1 VGLLRRP
8 PAEVREVVPSGERVL
23 AWSRVSPGG
32 VAVATDAALYLPVGG
47 SEARQVGQAA
57 PVGLRLAWDLIT
69 KATFSDAAVLVVEG
83 RPEAR
88 ARDRAWRVVLEEPG
102 ALPTVVYERVTSSV
116 VVSERVALRGELGAR
131 IVARRVGDG
140 LRWTVTFD
148 AGLDSRDPALRQEAD
163 AALAELRAT
172 LGV

>member
-1 VGLLRRP
+1 MGLLRRP
-8 PAEVREVVPSGERVL
+8 PAEVLNVAPSGERVL
-23 AWSRVSPGG
+23 AWGRVTPGG
-32 VAVATDAALYLPVGG
+32 VAVATDAALYLPIGDTV
-47 SEARQVGQAA
+47 
-57 PVGLRLAWDLIT
+57 RLAWDLIA
-69 KATFSDAAVLVVEG
+69 KATFSEAAVLVVEG
-83 RPEAR
+83 RPEPT

-131 IVARRVGDG
+131 IVARRAGEG

-148 AGLDSRDPALRQEAD
+148 AGLDPRDPVLRAEAD
-163 AALAELRAT
+163 EALAELRAT

>member
-1 VGLLRRP
+1 MGLLRRP
-8 PAEVREVVPSGERVL
+8 PAEVRNVVPSGERVL
-23 AWSRVSPGG
+23 AWGRVTPAG
-32 VAVATDAALYLPVGG
+32 VAVATDAALYLSIGDTV
-47 SEARQVGQAA
+47 
-57 PVGLRLAWDLIT
+57 RLAWDLVT
-69 KATFSDAAVLVVEG
+69 KATFSEAAVLVVEG
-83 RPEAR
+83 RPEPN

-131 IVARRVGDG
+131 IVARRAGEG

-148 AGLDSRDPALRQEAD
+148 AGLDPRDPVLRAEAD
-163 AALAELRAT
+163 ESLAELRAT

>member
-1 VGLLRRP
+1 MGLLRRP
-8 PAEVREVVPSGERVL
+8 PAEVRNVVPSGERVL
-23 AWSRVSPGG
+23 AWGRVTPAG
-32 VAVATDAALYLPVGG
+32 VAVATDAALYLSIGDTV
-47 SEARQVGQAA
+47 
-57 PVGLRLAWDLIT
+57 RLAWDLVT
-69 KATFSDAAVLVVEG
+69 KATFSEAAVLVVEG
-83 RPEAR
+83 RPEPN

-131 IVARRVGDG
+131 IVARRAGEG

-148 AGLDSRDPALRQEAD
+148 AGLDPRDPVLRAEAD
-163 AALAELRAT
+163 EALAELRAT